1 MKYDDSKNNA
11 LASWCEEIRR
21 RTGWTVRSDC
31 MDGRCKEMWTGNKNF
46 ALHSP
51 KSERL
56 GWERSLRA
64 SSSFEGVARIH
75 ATEQR
80 VDLLQVD
87 LLASG
92 ASLFWPRSGRPRAT
106 KSRAVVPRH
115 MKSDEGL
122 FESLSR
128 KWKEAWVPRGA
139 GRSRVLSWQV
149 FNNNNNNNNNNHNY
163 NKILKSDWFSTAL
176 ISALIGQFN
185 RTVRVMPK

>member
-1 MKYDDSKNNA
+1 MLKTYASENRNEIKYSR
-11 LASWCEEIRR
+11 LIRR
-21 RTGWTVRSDC
+21 IWMMNVVYCMNVVSEIWWFQEQCIGLLVRRDPPTGWTVRSDC

-75 ATEQR
+75 ATEQH

-92 ASLFWPRSGRPRAT
+92 ASLFWPRSGRPR
-106 KSRAVVPRH
+106 PRH
-115 MKSDEGL
+115 MTTPYEIRRRTFWKSKPQMKGGVSAEGRR
-122 FESLSR
+122 SLTCSL
-128 KWKEAWVPRGA
+128 VA
-139 GRSRVLSWQV
+139 GV
-149 FNNNNNNNNNNHNY
+149 
-163 NKILKSDWFSTAL
+163 
-176 ISALIGQFN
+176 
-185 RTVRVMPK
+185 